1 MTYKIGSISISILLL
16 LCSITFAFSQDDL
29 LAELN
34 NSEESKKSEKVV
46 ATFKTSRIVNGHSIE
61 TVQRK
66 SMDFRITHH
75 FGDVAGDAGGIHT
88 LYGFDNASDIRIAFE
103 FGLTDRLTLGVGR
116 SKQSEMLDAYLKYR
130 LLQQTTDDKMPISV
144 TLFTNGAIVSQK
156 ATGTEYDNFAHRTSY
171 TYQALIARK
180 FSSKLS
186 LQLMPTLLHRN
197 YLFNSKDENDLY
209 SLGIGG
215 RVKLTRSFAL
225 LVDYF
230 YNFSTFRRDNDQTY
244 FNPLGVGVEIE
255 TGGHVFHMFFTNN
268 GPILENSF
276 LANTTSSWRKGEYK
290 FGFNISRT
298 FGIGKRR

>member
-1 MTYKIGSISISILLL
+1 MTYKIGSISILLL
-16 LCSITFAFSQDDL
+16 VGLISWVYAQDDL

-34 NSEESKKSEKVV
+34 SSEQSKKSEKVI

-61 TVQRK
+61 TVSSK

-75 FGDVAGDAGGIHT
+75 FGDVAGDAGGVHT

-116 SKQSEMLDAYLKYR
+116 SKQSEMLDAYLKYK
-130 LLQQTTDDKMPISV
+130 LLQQTTDDKMPVSV

-180 FSSKLS
+180 FNSNVS

-197 YLFNSKDENDLY
+197 YIFNSKDENDLF

-215 RVKLTRSFAL
+215 RVKLTRSLAL
-225 LVDYF
+225 LADYF
-230 YNFSTFRRDNDQTY
+230 YSFSRFRKDNASTY
-244 FNPLGVGVEIE
+244 YNPLGIGVEIE

-268 GPILENSF
+268 GSILENSF
-276 LANTTSSWRKGEYK
+276 LANTTSSWGKGEYK

-298 FGIGKRR
+298 FGIGKRK